1 MISSGAVTSDGILGY
16 VETTATANNSRLYQ
30 YTYGGQS
37 VYRLTARSQ
46 DIGSYV
52 TLSTKPAAGF
62 QWSPTTWYQNAY
74 QFDGYI
80 SKVPLEGTTPL
91 YAVYDGNSVGN
102 QSQGDYLTSTQEHE
116 ITSYYLL
123 DTRMAATAN
132 VAGVGNSRANI
143 DGQTYNMLHWSTPEA
158 GARVKV
164 SAVPGMP
171 GGTPTIWSQ
180 GDGRAQFQGGAAL
193 QGIVLDALN
202 PNTTYRITVEIQY
215 PATARRAAYIAR
227 SGSPSL
233 CPVQV
238 PARPS
243 CNATPHRRTPADPRQ
258 GRHTLQP
265 QQPRR
270 HQP

>member
-1 MISSGAVTSDGILGY
+1 

-132 VAGVGNSRANI
+132 VAGVGNSQANI

-215 PATARRAAYIAR
+215 PATAQRCLHCALEVTITVPGSGASSAVVQRDATQAYTH
-227 SGSPSL
+227 GS
-233 CPVQV
+233 
-238 PARPS
+238 A
-243 CNATPHRRTPADPRQ
+243 PRQ
-258 GRHTLQP
+258 AHPSTSATAPSPTVNTIAGATSP
-265 QQPRR
+265 GG
-270 HQP
+270 